1 MKQKRS
7 AMDLLKLIFSI
18 VGAITCFLI
27 VVFLFLLFMGNL
39 NRPRIHSNTVLE
51 IDFEKGLIES
61 VPDAFVYRLG
71 GGGGQLQITSVVT
84 ALDIASK
91 DKRIKGIIAHIAA
104 MPFRYADAQ
113 EIRDAVIRFRKSG
126 KPAFAFAESFGE
138 AGSGNSNYYLASAFD
153 SIFMQ
158 PSGSLGLTGILS
170 LSPFFK
176 GTLDKLGVTPQ
187 LGARKEYKTAK
198 NQFTETEYTDA
209 HRQMSQDIINSVLN
223 RLASDLSSD
232 RKLKEQQLKD
242 LISQGPFSASEALN
256 NGLIDVLEYRDQV
269 YDRMRQK
276 IGKKASF
283 LYLTKY
289 IQRFRARPARGK
301 AAALIYGDGAITQGK
316 SSYNPLSGEMV
327 MGAKTISAAFRAAI
341 KDKSVGVIIFRIN
354 SPGGSAIGSDM
365 IWRETVRAQKAGKP
379 VIVTMGAV
387 AGSGGYF
394 VAMNA
399 EKIIAN
405 SSTITGS
412 IGVVSGKFVTEGLYN
427 KLGVT
432 TSHVSTSPNA
442 TIWSPTS
449 KFTEDQW
456 KYIEQSLDTVYH
468 DFVSKVASGR
478 KLPLEKVQ
486 EIAKGRIYT
495 GDEALKLGLV
505 DTLGGYYEAVQA
517 AKKILGIPDKRLV
530 QIKRFPRRPSFWGRL
545 FGKGPDSSEDT
556 ETALQEDVSLS
567 GSLLSKLQKIA
578 GVIIGEVG
586 VLKMETPMVY

>member
-1 MKQKRS
+1 
-7 AMDLLKLIFSI
+7 MDLLKMVFSI

-27 VVFLFLLFMGNL
+27 VFFLFLLFMGNL
-39 NRPRIHSNTVLE
+39 NRPRIYSNTVLE

-61 VPDAFVYRLG
+61 VPDDFVYRFSG
-71 GGGGQLQITSVVT
+71 GEQLQISSVVT

-91 DKRIKGIIAHIAA
+91 DKRIKGIIAHIAT
-104 MPFRYADAQ
+104 MPLKYADVQ

-126 KPAFAFAESFGE
+126 KPAYAFTESFGE

-158 PSGSLGLTGILS
+158 PSGSLGLTGFLS

-176 GTLDKLGVTPQ
+176 GTLDKLGITPQ
-187 LGARKEYKTAK
+187 LGAREEYKTAK
-198 NQFTETEYTDA
+198 NQFTEIKYTDA
-209 HRQMSQDIINSVLN
+209 QRQMSQDIINSVLN
-223 RLASDLSSD
+223 RFASDLSSD
-232 RKLKEQQLKD
+232 RKLKEQQLKVM
-242 LISQGPFSASEALN
+242 ISQGPFSASEALN
-256 NGLIDVLEYRDQV
+256 NGLIDALEYRDQV

-276 IGKKASF
+276 IGKKTKF

-289 IQRFRARPARGK
+289 HQRFRPRPAGRK
-301 AAALIYGDGAITQGK
+301 AAALIQGDGAIIQGK

-341 KDKSVGVIIFRIN
+341 KDKSIGVIIFRIN
-354 SPGGSAIGSDM
+354 SPGGSHIGSDM

-405 SSTITGS
+405 PSTITGS
-412 IGVVSGKFVTEGLYN
+412 IGVVSGKFVTEGFYN
-427 KLGVT
+427 KLGIT
-432 TSHVSTSPNA
+432 TSYVSTSPNA

-449 KFTEDQW
+449 NFTEEQW
-456 KYIEQSLDTVYH
+456 NYIERSLDTVYH

-478 KLPLEKVQ
+478 KLPIEEVQ
-486 EIAKGRIYT
+486 KIAKGRIYT

-505 DTLGGYYEAVQA
+505 DTLGGFYEAVQA
-517 AKKILGIPDKRLV
+517 AKKILGIPDKRPV
-530 QIKRFPRRPSFWGRL
+530 QVKRFPKRPSFWARF
-545 FGKGPDSSEDT
+545 FGKTPDSSEDT
-556 ETALQEDVSLS
+556 ETALQEDVLLS
-567 GSLLSKLQKIA
+567 GALLSKLQKAA
-578 GVIIGEVG
+578 GVITEETGA
-586 VLKMETPMVY
+586 LKMNVPIVY